1 MMAQVKLT
9 VRVSKRWYASLLWPI
24 VKGYVL
30 LGGDKDKAYRFVIDQ
45 LYKIEVVG

>member
-9 VRVSKRWYASLLWPI
+9 VRFSKRWYAFLLWPI
-24 VKGYVL
+24 VKGYVF
-30 LGGDKDKAYRFVIDQ
+30 LGGDKGKAYQFVIDK